1 MEVHLDIAVN
11 TGTMAARRAIAAALL
26 LASSGLAGWIA
37 PQALA
42 QDQAA
47 SASRRFDIAAQPLSS
62 AIMVFGRQSGIQVT
76 APGDLVA
83 GHSASAVSGDLAPA
97 EALSRLLSGT
107 GLTFRYLRANVV
119 ALERAPQV
127 SGDAVALG
135 AVRVEGSDGAGG
147 AGSRASTTFRND
159 SISTERT
166 KSYTSPVVSLG
177 KGEQVRDIPQ
187 SVSIVTRQL
196 IEDQGMVEL
205 TQAIAQAAGVSTN
218 VDSRGGE
225 LMFYTRGFE
234 VNSVQIDGSSSGGG
248 YSGHYI
254 NPNLAMYDHVEV
266 LRGVDGLFSGMG
278 NPGGTINL
286 VRKRPTR
293 DVQVIGTLSAG
304 RWNNYRA
311 ELDVSVPITTDGG
324 IRARVVGS
332 LIDREFFYDVAMDQ
346 KKFFYGIVEADLT
359 PSTTITVGANYE
371 DRNRKAQYTGIP
383 IYEDGTIARLPR
395 STSLMPYWNGGTF
408 ETWEV
413 FAGIEQTFGR
423 DWVLKANGSR
433 IKRSGLEGNG
443 GWTGDLLPDGPSD
456 QALFAWGYGYEATRT
471 FYDVNLAGTFDLFGH
486 THKVLIGT
494 DFQKHKW
501 GQIYNEA
508 VWVNGKPTVDL
519 FDFDPS
525 AYPAPDY
532 YRKAYDYL
540 PTIDRQ
546 RGVYGRLT
554 LEPVK
559 AVKIVLGGRVSWQKY
574 DSMGSAYNPDGS
586 VAWDYHDRYRES
598 GVFTP
603 YGGLVVDLSKQW
615 SAYVSMA
622 RIYQSQAA
630 NLKGPLP
637 GTSLDPLKGNSY
649 EIGVKGELADGRLN
663 ASFALYRSSRTG
675 EAIQDPAYPPVI
687 GDFGSSCC
695 YLNSDKII
703 SKGIDT
709 EVTGELLPGWQISA
723 SYTFNKNEISDTY
736 LIYNS
741 LVPKHLGKLW
751 TSYQFGGS
759 LSHWKIGGGVTAQS
773 GIFVDE
779 TTWLG
784 NRRRIE
790 QGGYSVWNAMVEYAP
805 NDVLTAT
812 LNLTNLFDKTYFAAI
827 GNRNDSAWYG
837 EPRSFMLTLRARL

>member
-1 MEVHLDIAVN
+1 MDITAI
-11 TGTMAARRAIAAALL
+11 TGKTARRRAVAAALL
-26 LASSGLAGWIA
+26 LASSGLTGWAA
-37 PQALA
+37 PQAMA
-42 QDQAA
+42 QDQAERTQ
-47 SASRRFDIAAQPLSS
+47 RRFDIAAQPLTS

-76 APGDLVA
+76 ASGDLVS
-83 GHSASAVSGDLAPA
+83 GRSASAVSGDLAPA

-107 GLTFRYLRANVV
+107 GLTFRFLRTNVV

-135 AVRVEGSDGAGG
+135 AVRVEGSDGTGG
-147 AGSRASTTFRND
+147 AGSRTSATYRSD
-159 SISTERT
+159 SISTEGT
-166 KSYTSPVVSLG
+166 KSYTAPIVSLG

-187 SVSIVTRQL
+187 SVSVVTRQL
-196 IEDQGMVEL
+196 IEDQGLVEL

-248 YSGHYI
+248 YEGHYL

-293 DVQVIGTLSAG
+293 ELQVIGTLSAG

-311 ELDVSVPITTDGG
+311 ELDVSTPITADGG

-346 KKFFYGIVEADLT
+346 KKFFYGIIEADLT

-371 DRNRKAQYTGIP
+371 DRKRKAQYTGLP
-383 IYEDGTIARLPR
+383 IYEDGRILRLPR

-413 FAGIEQTFGR
+413 FAGLEQRFGQ
-423 DWVLKANGSR
+423 DWVLKVNGSR
-433 IKRSGLEGNG
+433 IKRSGMEGNG
-443 GWTGDLLPDGPSD
+443 GWTGDLLSTGPSD
-456 QALFAWGYGYEATRT
+456 EALFAWGYGYEATRT
-471 FYDVNLAGTFDLFGH
+471 FYDVNLAGTFDLFGQ
-486 THKVLIGT
+486 THKLLIGT
-494 DFQKHKW
+494 DFQKHHW

-508 VWVNGKPTVDL
+508 VWTNGKPTVDL
-519 FDFDPS
+519 FDFDP
-525 AYPAPDY
+525 ADYPAPDY

-559 AVKIVLGGRVSWQKY
+559 AIKVVLGGRVSWQKY
-574 DSMGSAYNPDGS
+574 DSLGTAYNTDGT
-586 VAWDYHDRYRES
+586 VAWDYHDRYKDS

-603 YGGLVVDLSKQW
+603 YGGIVVDVTPQW
-615 SAYVSMA
+615 SAYVSLA
-622 RIYQSQAA
+622 RIYKSQAS

-637 GTSLDPLKGNSY
+637 GTSLDPLKGSSY

-663 ASFALYRSSRTG
+663 AAFALYKSTRTG
-675 EAIQDPAYPPVI
+675 EAVQDPAYPPVF

-695 YLNSDKII
+695 YLNAGKIV
-703 SKGIDT
+703 SKGFDS

-723 SYTFNKNEISDTY
+723 SYTFNKNENDGTTD
-736 LIYNS
+736 LPYNS
-741 LVPKHLGKLW
+741 ILPKHLAKLW
-751 TSYQFGGS
+751 TSYQFGGG
-759 LSHWKIGGGVTAQS
+759 LSQWKVGGGVTAQS
-773 GIFVDE
+773 RVFIDE

-784 NRRRIE
+784 NRRRVG

-805 NDVLTAT
+805 SDVLSAT
-812 LNLTNLFDKTYFAAI
+812 LNLSNLFDKTYFASI
-827 GNRNDSAWYG
+827 GNRNDGAWYG